1 MSEPRG
7 PTGASGAGPIGSMA
21 AGSTPSGSAIAGTGT
36 SPRAGRASSP
46 RPRAAAGS
54 SYQIMSGARRVKGYP
69 VTRDELFTLG
79 GVGLLTSAF
88 LGFGSN
94 LVSRSFDLAASL
106 DLSPGVAPEM
116 VERWHTRE
124 YDFWYI
130 GLILFIAR
138 RHECDFRRCK
148 NLEHHPLNGPS
159 R

>member
-1 MSEPRG
+1 
-7 PTGASGAGPIGSMA
+7 
-21 AGSTPSGSAIAGTGT
+21 
-36 SPRAGRASSP
+36 
-46 RPRAAAGS
+46 
-54 SYQIMSGARRVKGYP
+54 MSGARRVKGYP

-130 GLILFIAR
+130 GLILLLLGAMSATFGGAKIWSII
-138 RHECDFRRCK
+138 HSTD
-148 NLEHHPLNGPS
+148 HPDEA
-159 R
+159 